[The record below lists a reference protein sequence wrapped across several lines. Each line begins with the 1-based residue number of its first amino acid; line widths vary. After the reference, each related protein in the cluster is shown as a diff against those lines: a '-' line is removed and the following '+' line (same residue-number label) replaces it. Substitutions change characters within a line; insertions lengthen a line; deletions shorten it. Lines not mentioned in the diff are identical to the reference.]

1 LKYLLILLF
10 IIPFI
15 SNAQIVNG
23 YIYDYESTV
32 KGAKLINTTQT
43 ILKFSDE
50 KGRFTIEAKL
60 KDTLVISSYFH
71 ATKTIII
78 TPDYFKQDVVIELH
92 KMTNQLDAVEITKV
106 IEKKFDSV
114 LINIETKNQ
123 LANDIKNRP
132 YLYGAQPSS
141 NIDFIAIG
149 RLISRLFKKKNK
161 TTDIVY
167 IKTEDLMALFEN
179 NRLFNQALLISEL
192 KISKELQYLFF
203 EYCCA
208 QNINK
213 TLLIEH
219 RDIELLDYLIV
230 SGEEFNALVD
240 NHVKD

>member
-1 LKYLLILLF
+1 MKYLIILLF

-15 SNAQIVNG
+15 SNAQTVNG

-32 KGAKLINTTQT
+32 KGVKLINTTQN
-43 ILKFSDE
+43 ILTFSDE

-78 TPDYFKQDVVIELH
+78 TPDYFEQDVVIELH

-114 LINIETKNQ
+114 LIKIETKNQ

-132 YLYGAQPSS
+132 YLYGIQPSS

-149 RLISRLFKKKNK
+149 RLIGGLFKKKNK
-161 TTDIVY
+161 TPDLVY
-167 IKTEDLMALFEN
+167 IKTEDLINLFKK

-192 KISKELQYLFF
+192 KISEEFQYLFF
-203 EYCCA
+203 EYCST
-208 QNINK
+208 QNINMA
-213 TLLIEH
+213 LIIEH

-230 SGEEFNALVD
+230 SGKEFNAILD
-240 NHVKD
+240 KHVND